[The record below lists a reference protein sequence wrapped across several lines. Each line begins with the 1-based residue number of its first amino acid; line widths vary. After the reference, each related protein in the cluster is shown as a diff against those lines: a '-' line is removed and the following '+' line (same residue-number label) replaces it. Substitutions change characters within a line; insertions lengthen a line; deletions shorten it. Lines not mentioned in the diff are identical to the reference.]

1 MTSRMTLNHP
11 RRQAGLS
18 FFSLIFALV
27 LFGFAL
33 LLGFRVFPSIVE
45 NRSIDAVIQKAV
57 TDGHTPAAI
66 RASFDRG
73 ADTWRPV
80 RQDAILPHER
90 PGRTAIEKAIPDA
103 VAGCV
108 SEECAEFVRCL
119 QGFAPLR
126 TSRR

>member
-73 ADTWRPV
+73 ADTSYIDSISGKDLVIEPGPDNTFSVTYAYSKKIPLFGPV
-80 RQDAILPHER
+80 SLVIDY
-90 PGRTAIEKAIPDA
+90 
-103 VAGCV
+103 AG
-108 SEECAEFVRCL
+108 
-119 QGFAPLR
+119 GN
-126 TSRR
+126 TTH